1 MVFSTQ
7 RLKNSALNLVSY
19 LWILCLF
26 PARSHKSTVYLC
38 NLKPYCRLLDEANDK
53 DWT

>member
-7 RLKNSALNLVSY
+7 RLKQCTEPGFVFKDIMFISV
-19 LWILCLF
+19 
-26 PARSHKSTVYLC
+26 ARSHKSTVYLC
-38 NLKPYCRLLDEANDK
+38 NLKPYCRLLDEADDK